1 MNVRPVIPIATLVAF
16 SFLLFV
22 SGCDGKKPQAEA
34 GQNEVKKP
42 APRANDA
49 ESTAKPTQHIVVFH
63 TVLEGQTL
71 WDIARAYNVTVQEI
85 MDANQMRPG
94 SLRRLRKGAQ
104 LRIPK
109 ATQPVAVET
118 AADRAA
124 KREPLPP
131 LRDGAY
137 HYLRPGE
144 TLLSLVQLYDVP
156 LDTLMERNKLTDEDL
171 TKLRIDQPVIIPGIK
186 SSQVKNAEPGKQA
199 GIIHDVVKGESIW
212 DIAHTFQISVAAL
225 MAANGLSA
233 ENATTLREGSKLL
246 LPGVEED
253 RGKIRIKRYTSARQ
267 RLAALFADRLG
278 LGTVKAASE
287 LYHGR
292 VEQKWIRA
300 AGGYRRLDTTL
311 RWPVSNGWFTRGY
324 GSGEKG
330 YHRATDIMGKI
341 GWNVRA
347 AAAGIVGYSGGQVS
361 GFGNMVILVH
371 PGGWVTLY
379 AHNSVNFVVAGE
391 KVARGAVLAELGATG
406 NALGPHVHFEFIFD
420 GKNCDPSLILRP
432 GVRHQNGKVSRL
444 KYTTWA
450 SSARR
455 PEAMRCAPR
464 MRHPRGKAVINE
476 TPVDEGGALP
486 PADAITPTDIVQPPD
501 TPSSP
506 NTDTAPT
513 EPAPVTPAPNP

>member
-1 MNVRPVIPIATLVAF
+1 MYVRSVTPIVTLVAF
-16 SFLLFV
+16 SFLWSV
-22 SGCDGKKPQAEA
+22 SGCDGKHPLEA
-34 GQNEVKKP
+34 IGANEAKP
-42 APRANDA
+42 APLAKDA
-49 ESTAKPTQHIVVFH
+49 ATTAQPTKPTVIH

-85 MDANQMRPG
+85 MEANQMRPG

-109 ATQPVAVET
+109 ATQPVTVET

-131 LRDGAY
+131 LSDGAY
-137 HYLRPGE
+137 HYLRQGE
-144 TLLSLVQLYDVP
+144 TLLSLAQLYDVP

-171 TKLRIDQPVIIPGIK
+171 TKLHIDQPVIIPGIK

-199 GIIHDVVKGESIW
+199 GIVHEVVKGESIW

-233 ENATTLREGSKLL
+233 DNATTLREGSKLF

-253 RGKIRIKRYTSARQ
+253 RGKLRVKRYTSARQ
-267 RLAALFADRLG
+267 RLAALFAHRLG
-278 LGTVKAASE
+278 LGSVKAASQ

-300 AGGYRRLDTTL
+300 AGGYQRLDTTL
-311 RWPVSNGWFTRGY
+311 RWPVTNGWFTRGY

-330 YHRATDIMGKI
+330 YHRAMDIMGKI

-406 NALGPHVHFEFIFD
+406 NALGPHVHFEFIYD

-444 KYTTWA
+444 KYTKWA
-450 SSARR
+450 SAKR

-464 MRHPRGKAVINE
+464 MRHPRGKAVVNE

-486 PADAITPTDIVQPPD
+486 PPDAIVPTDIVQPPD
-501 TPSSP
+501 TPTSP
-506 NTDTAPT
+506 DTAPA
-513 EPAPVTPAPNP
+513 EPLPVTPPNP